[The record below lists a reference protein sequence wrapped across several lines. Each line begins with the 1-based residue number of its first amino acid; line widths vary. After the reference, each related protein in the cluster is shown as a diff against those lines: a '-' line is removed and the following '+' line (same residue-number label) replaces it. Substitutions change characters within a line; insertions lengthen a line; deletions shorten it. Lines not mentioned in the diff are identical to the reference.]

1 MVSGVFVEI
10 KRKVV
15 TKHAKSSIKN
25 VSHTEGE
32 ISYDIPLMESL
43 KRNDTNEFCL
53 RNRKRVT
60 DVENELLTAGGR
72 NTEGTW
78 GGSWG
83 STCTLSCI

>member
-10 KRKVV
+10 KHKVV

-43 KRNDTNEFCL
+43 KRNDTDEFCL
-53 RNRKRVT
+53 RNRVT
-60 DVENELLTAGGR
+60 DVENELLIAGGR

-78 GGSWG
+78 VGSWG
-83 STCTLSCI
+83 STCTLCCI